1 MMKTIDP
8 ASSKKMLKLLFL
20 TTALSGAGAVFA
32 QSPDMPGAWS
42 EQKLEQQK
50 TLQRPRSAENGDEAM
65 QKGNFATAV
74 SFYNEYRQEAKT
86 LNDKDALKDAYE
98 CEINALIRSENVRG
112 AEKTLAEFKKDFP
125 AYRSPSIA
133 LWEANLLLW

>member
-50 TLQRPRSAENGDEAM
+50 TLQRPRSAEMAM
-65 QKGNFATAV
+65 KPCRRAIL
-74 SFYNEYRQEAKT
+74 RQ
-86 LNDKDALKDAYE
+86 
-98 CEINALIRSENVRG
+98 R
-112 AEKTLAEFKKDFP
+112 
-125 AYRSPSIA
+125 
-133 LWEANLLLW
+133 